1 MGYPPGGLVGWAQE
15 NDSMRMIWAGAVL
28 GVVSGLGLAGMEAQA
43 GTAGA
48 AVAPASAYDAS
59 LTLFEKECVAVAKA
73 MPADKYDFSPAS
85 LKIPG
90 AKFEGVRT
98 FAGEVTHLTQANYYF
113 YGVAG
118 AMKPDVDV
126 KAIGGLKTK
135 DEIVAALEASFVFA
149 HKAIATLNAG
159 NAFEAIKPVDEQTTR
174 GTLAGFGVSHGF
186 DHYGQMVEYLR
197 MNGILPPGS
206 K

>member
-1 MGYPPGGLVGWAQE
+1 
-15 NDSMRMIWAGAVL
+15 MRMMLAVAVL
-28 GVVSGLGLAGMEAQA
+28 GVAGGLGLPAVPMQAQ
-43 GTAGA
+43 TAGA
-48 AVAPASAYDAS
+48 AVSPASAYDAS
-59 LTLFEKECVAVAKA
+59 LTLFEKECVGVARA

-90 AKFEGVRT
+90 AKFDGVRT
-98 FAGEVTHLTQANYYF
+98 FGEQVTHLAEANYYF

-118 AMKPDVDV
+118 AMKPDVDM
-126 KAIGGLKTK
+126 KAVGALKTK

-149 HKAIATLNAG
+149 HKAVATLTAG
-159 NAFEAIKPVDEQTTR
+159 NAFESIKSVDGQTTR
-174 GTLAGFGVSHGF
+174 GSLAAFAVAHGY

-197 MNGILPPGS
+197 MTGNLPPGS

>member
-1 MGYPPGGLVGWAQE
+1 MRTTWVGAVVLGVAGLVGTGAGYAQ
-15 NDSMRMIWAGAVL
+15 
-28 GVVSGLGLAGMEAQA
+28 
-43 GTAGA
+43 TGA
-48 AVAPASAYDAS
+48 ASAATMVSPASAYDAS

-85 LKIPG
+85 LKIAG

-98 FAGEVTHLTQANYYF
+98 FAEQVKHLAQANYYF

-118 AMKPDVDV
+118 AMKPDVDMKTV
-126 KAIGGLKTK
+126 GAFKTK

-149 HKAIATLNAG
+149 HKAIATLNVG
-159 NAFEAIKPVDEQTTR
+159 NAFEPIKPVDELTTR
-174 GTLAGFGVSHGF
+174 GSLAAFAVAHGF

>member
-1 MGYPPGGLVGWAQE
+1 
-15 NDSMRMIWAGAVL
+15 MRTMWIGAVVL
-28 GVVSGLGLAGMEAQA
+28 GVVGLVGTGAGYAQA
-43 GTAGA
+43 GA
-48 AVAPASAYDAS
+48 ASAVTMVAPASAYDAS

-73 MPADKYDFSPAS
+73 MPAEKYDFSPAS
-85 LKIPG
+85 LKIAG
-90 AKFEGVRT
+90 AKFDGVRT
-98 FAGEVTHLTQANYYF
+98 FAEQVKHLAQANYYF

-118 AMKPDVDV
+118 AMKPDVDMKTV
-126 KAIGGLKTK
+126 GALKTK
-135 DEIVAALEASFVFA
+135 DEIVAALEASFLFA

-174 GTLAGFGVSHGF
+174 GSLAAFAVAHGF

-197 MNGILPPGS
+197 MNGIVPPGS